1 MDLSKM
7 LLYAGLEKKEM
18 RELLPEARRENGRF
32 LRIYTIFTAIVF
44 IACLAASFIAG
55 GHLNVNKP
63 IYMIMLVINV
73 LIYMGVKT
81 VMRKRPSLS
90 TPLSV
95 AYILG
100 MYGYSFAVSLVHEGM
115 QGTAAVAILVVMPCI
130 FIYRPIYMVSLTV
143 LMGTLYCLLSAQIKT
158 HDIAMLD
165 LWNSIFFGVVAVLL
179 SVYQMQVRFREM
191 HQKRKIRILSETDL
205 PTGVKN
211 RNCFESNQEY
221 YAKMC
226 AESVTCVYVDV
237 NGLHEL
243 NDQEGHES
251 GDVMLKAVAT
261 AMAERF
267 GTENVYRIG
276 GDEFV
281 AFCVDTA
288 PDKTRSAIASMI
300 SSLTGQGY
308 SVSVGAYLEEKKE
321 LEMKSL
327 VREAEKCMYK
337 DKRKYYEQSGCDRRE
352 RRTDAPANPQ

>member
-1 MDLSKM
+1 M
-7 LLYAGLEKKEM
+7 LLYSGLDKKEAS
-18 RELLPEARRENGRF
+18 ELLPEARRENGRF
-32 LRIYTIFTAIVF
+32 LRIYTLFTSIVF
-44 IACLAASFIAG
+44 VACLIASFIAG

-63 IYMIMLVINV
+63 IYLIMIVLNV
-73 LIYMGVKT
+73 LIYVCVKT
-81 VMRKRPSLS
+81 VARKRPSLS

-100 MYGYSFAVSLVHEGM
+100 MYGYSFAVSLVHENM

-143 LMGTLYCLLSAQIKT
+143 VMSCLYCALSAQIKA

-165 LWNSIFFGVVAVLL
+165 VWNSIFFGVIALLL
-179 SVYQMQVRFREM
+179 SVYLMQVRFREM
-191 HQKRKIRILSETDL
+191 QQKRQNRILSETDL

-211 RNCFESNQEY
+211 RNCFENNLEY

-226 AESVTCVYVDV
+226 KENVTCVYVDV

-243 NDQEGHES
+243 NDQKGHES
-251 GDVMLKAVAT
+251 GDVMLRAVAV

-267 GTENVYRIG
+267 GKKNVYRIG

-281 AFCVDTA
+281 SFCVDAAVET
-288 PDKTRSAIASMI
+288 TRSSIASMI
-300 SSLTGQGY
+300 SELTGQGY
-308 SVSVGAYLEEKKE
+308 SVSVGAYLEEKDK
-321 LEMKSL
+321 LDMKSL

-337 DKRKYYEQSGCDRRE
+337 EKRLYYEQYGHDRRQ
-352 RRTDAPANPQ
+352 RSRAAAVS